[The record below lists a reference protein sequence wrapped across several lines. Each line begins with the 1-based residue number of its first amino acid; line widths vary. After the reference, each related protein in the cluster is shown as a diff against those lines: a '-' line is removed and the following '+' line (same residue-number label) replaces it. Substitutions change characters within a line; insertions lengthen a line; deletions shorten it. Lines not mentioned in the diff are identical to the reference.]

1 MAANRELGTSRGAA
15 VGSVI
20 RTVAGFALLAFVSLT
35 DANAQTTP
43 TPEHALSTDTRVKTL
58 YDAKQFARAAELA
71 ASDPSPSETVLL
83 YRGLSLTRLNQL
95 AAAEQAFGNGAEK
108 FPKDKRFPLEL
119 AGIAYRQKNTARAKR
134 LLHQALALDPHDTY
148 GNDFLGTLYSLDG
161 NLAAALFY
169 WNRIGKP
176 VLQNVH
182 YDPAPPLQ
190 PVLRERTFALSD
202 GQRLTA
208 ERLRWAEANADRLH
222 VLADV
227 QYDLAPG
234 KQDDRYDMVVRTV
247 PVAQPLAGW
256 LGRIL
261 PSLRQLPYQGLA
273 YDAYNI
279 RGAAVNFN
287 VLGRWDP
294 DKQRVFAQLSAPW
307 RENPRSEYRFH
318 VDLRNETW
326 NLRSNFFSF
335 PGQLNDV
342 HLRKA
347 QLGGEVALGL
357 SSKLQWTLGG
367 LIAYR
372 DYGRTPRD
380 LLFARGWSAEIN
392 NRFDYLLWSWPDHR
406 IRVDSFA
413 SLRTGRFFSQTASRL
428 ITPRLGARLRWF
440 PEAKGDR
447 YIVTARVG
455 AGRTFGSVPLDELFT
470 LGIERDN
477 DRDLWLRGTVGTR
490 DGRKGSAPMGRE
502 YAIGQTD
509 FSRRL
514 FEAPLVKA
522 YLGPFF
528 DVGTVGD
535 PSHRYGSHGVLYDTG
550 LQATVQTL
558 GSVKVTI
565 VYGRDV
571 VNGRGVFYT
580 AVSR

>member
-1 MAANRELGTSRGAA
+1 
-15 VGSVI
+15 VI
-20 RTVAGFALLAFVSLT
+20 RAIAAFTLLALLAWPAAENAASI
-35 DANAQTTP
+35 DARV
-43 TPEHALSTDTRVKTL
+43 EAL
-58 YDAKQFARAAELA
+58 YEAKQFTQAVQLA
-71 ASDPSPSETVLL
+71 ASDPSPSADVLF
-83 YRGLSLTRLNQL
+83 YKGLSLARLDQL
-95 AAAEQAFGNGAEK
+95 SAAQQAFDIGSRN
-108 FPKDKRFPLEL
+108 FPDDKRFPLEL
-119 AGIAYRQKNTARAKR
+119 AGIAYRQKDTARAKH
-134 LLHQALALDPHDTY
+134 LLHRALALDSHDSY

-182 YDPAPPLQ
+182 YEPPPPLH
-190 PVLRERTFALSD
+190 PLLRERTFALSG
-202 GQRLTA
+202 GQRLTVQ
-208 ERLRWAEANADRLH
+208 RLRLAQSNVDRLS

-227 QYDLAPG
+227 QYDLVPR
-234 KQDDRYDMVVRTV
+234 KQDDRYDLVIRTV

-256 LGRIL
+256 LGQVL

-279 RGAAVNFN
+279 QQSAVNLN

-294 DKQRVFAQLSAPW
+294 DKRRVFAQLSGPW
-307 RENPRSEYRFH
+307 RENPRSEYRFF
-318 VDLRNETW
+318 VDLRDENW

-335 PGQLNDV
+335 PGGLNNV
-342 HLRKA
+342 LLRKA
-347 QLGGEVALGL
+347 QAGGEVALGL
-357 SSKLQWTLGG
+357 SSKLQWTVGG

-380 LLFARGWSAEIN
+380 PLFERGWTAEMN
-392 NRFDYLLWSWPDHR
+392 NRLDYVLWSWPDHR
-406 IRVDSFA
+406 VRVDSFA
-413 SLRTGRFFSQTASRL
+413 SLRTGRFFSQTPSRL
-428 ITPRLGARLRWF
+428 ITPRLGARLLWF
-440 PEAKGDR
+440 PQAKGDR
-447 YIVTARVG
+447 YTVTGRVG
-455 AGRTFGSVPLDELFT
+455 AGRTFGTAPLDELFT
-470 LGIERDN
+470 LGMERDN

-502 YAIGQTD
+502 YAIAQTD
-509 FSRRL
+509 FSRKL

-528 DVGTVGD
+528 DIGTVGD
-535 PSHRYGSHGVLYDTG
+535 PSHRYGSRGVLYDTG

-558 GSVKVTI
+558 GSVKVTV